1 MNPVAASTSLAS
13 YKPALRP
20 AVFNPLQLPQS
31 DNKVATEVASLSL
44 ETKLDLSQKAQV
56 VPPPA
61 PPDNRKSKAPPAR
74 KPETPASVETTDFT
88 GRTCTGSLNGPLLM
102 EDLGAGQPL
111 EFRSLD
117 FVYDNPQDFA
127 ALQTASQLL
136 AGLEP
141 EVLLSPGGERPLA
154 DFILND
160 STFSYYGVKDGRGLM
175 VQHLQE
181 APRSPAE
188 ESQILLPDGQ
198 VAHLSRESGQ
208 LSIYLPAASLQEM
221 AAWGGRLLAEA

>member
-20 AVFNPLQLPQS
+20 AVVNPPQLQPGDQ
-31 DNKVATEVASLSL
+31 KVATEVASLSL

-56 VPPPA
+56 VPPPQ
-61 PPDNRKSKAPPAR
+61 PPDNRKSKAPSAR

-88 GRTCTGSLNGPLLM
+88 GRSCSGSLNGPLLM
-102 EDLGAGQPL
+102 EDPAAGQPL

-127 ALQTASQLL
+127 ALQSTGQLL
-136 AGLEP
+136 AGLEQ
-141 EVLLSPGGERPLA
+141 EILLAPGGDRPLVNFSL
-154 DFILND
+154 DE
-160 STFSYYGVKDGRGLM
+160 STFSYYGIKDGQGLM
-175 VQHLQE
+175 VQQLPN
-181 APRSPAE
+181 APSGPAE
-188 ESQILLPDGQ
+188 ESQILLPDGNI
-198 VAHLSRESGQ
+198 AHLSREFGQ